1 MSDETAIAAVPHQR
15 TGDELVE
22 SAAEAFF
29 AVWAAMTATLPDGTY
44 VEEAGVARARMGL
57 PVPAFN
63 GVWGVSRQVR
73 AVDVLEA
80 VDEFASGSLPWNVQL
95 RPGYPAELDDALKAR
110 DLVCTEDVPFMV
122 LPDIAT
128 VPAPA
133 TPDMR
138 EVVSFED
145 VDAALSLIQ
154 RGFEMPLELCRGL
167 FPIRSMFLP
176 GTTTW
181 IAHDGRD
188 VSTAL
193 STVHG
198 DMCGIFNVATPAE
211 RRGHGYG
218 RAVTAQAIAESGAR
232 SAYLQ
237 SSPMG
242 YKVYEG
248 LGFYTAERWRQWM
261 PAEYI
266 APQP

>member
-15 TGDELVE
+15 TGDEVVE

-218 RAVTAQAIAESGAR
+218 RAVTAQAIAKSGAR